1 MGLKKW
7 KGLIK
12 EERGTGEAFQA
23 KGTMWVKTQ
32 KQERNGHMWR
42 TD

>member
-1 MGLKKW
+1 MELKKW

-32 KQERNGHMWR
+32 KQDGHVWR